1 MTPQNKISYTNHVL
15 QGDACDDD
23 QDNDGI
29 PNIRDN
35 CAMVSNPLQEHDK
48 LSYDVKGM
56 QQDILQFLGKQNWM
70 AGNGLSNE
78 E

>member
-1 MTPQNKISYTNHVL
+1 MAPLIQSYVL

-35 CAMVSNPLQEHDK
+35 CAMISNPLQEHDQ
-48 LSYDVKGM
+48 LFYDVKGM
-56 QQDILQFLGKQNWM
+56 QQEILQLSGKQNKWR
-70 AGNGLSNE
+70 
-78 E
+78 

>member
-1 MTPQNKISYTNHVL
+1 
-15 QGDACDDD
+15 
-23 QDNDGI
+23 
-29 PNIRDN
+29 
-35 CAMVSNPLQEHDK
+35 MVSNPLQEHDK

-56 QQDILQFLGKQNWM
+56 QQEILQLLGKQNWM